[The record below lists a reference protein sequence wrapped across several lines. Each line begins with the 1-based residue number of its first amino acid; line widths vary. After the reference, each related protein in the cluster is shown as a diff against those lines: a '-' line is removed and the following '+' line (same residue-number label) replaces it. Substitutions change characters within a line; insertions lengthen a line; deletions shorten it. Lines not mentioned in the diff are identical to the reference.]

1 MSSKC
6 HLIKKQWKASML
18 LFFKEQE
25 PHVSCRTQQNKSK
38 KVMKNVNINSILVK
52 TFTEYT
58 SIFYSSLQDQLTV
71 VFGSYFQTT
80 FSKMSTNTNINKVL
94 QKQGFIF
101 VVANGKF
108 RRGPRSILPKFA
120 GAYFSGKKK
129 KNYQQMFQVLC

>member
-1 MSSKC
+1 
-6 HLIKKQWKASML
+6 
-18 LFFKEQE
+18 
-25 PHVSCRTQQNKSK
+25 
-38 KVMKNVNINSILVK
+38 MKNVNINSILVK

-80 FSKMSTNTNINKVL
+80 FCKMSTNTNINKVL

-129 KNYQQMFQVLC
+129 KLPTNVLGVVLRYLLTKIFLAAISAVRNNYSQDC

>member
-1 MSSKC
+1 
-6 HLIKKQWKASML
+6 
-18 LFFKEQE
+18 
-25 PHVSCRTQQNKSK
+25 
-38 KVMKNVNINSILVK
+38 MKNVNINSILVK

-71 VFGSYFQTT
+71 VLGSYFQTT
-80 FSKMSTNTNINKVL
+80 FCKMSTNTNINKVL

-120 GAYFSGKKK
+120 GACFSEKKK
-129 KNYQQMFQVLC
+129 KKKKKKKSSTNVLGVVLRYLLTKIFLAAKSPSRNNNSQDR

>member
-1 MSSKC
+1 
-6 HLIKKQWKASML
+6 
-18 LFFKEQE
+18 
-25 PHVSCRTQQNKSK
+25 
-38 KVMKNVNINSILVK
+38 MKNVNINSILVK

-129 KNYQQMFQVLC
+129 KKLPTNVLGVVLRYLLTKIFLAAISAVRNNYSQDC

>member
-1 MSSKC
+1 
-6 HLIKKQWKASML
+6 
-18 LFFKEQE
+18 
-25 PHVSCRTQQNKSK
+25 
-38 KVMKNVNINSILVK
+38 MKNVNINSILVK

-80 FSKMSTNTNINKVL
+80 FCKMSTNTNINKVL

-129 KNYQQMFQVLC
+129 KKITNKCFRCCVKIFVNKNIFSCDICCQKQLFTRLLTD